1 MMFEH
6 PVVDVALGLIF
17 FYVTLSVVTSA
28 VQEWIASLGNLR
40 STNLRAGIERLVGDK
55 YAKAVYAHPLVRN
68 LSRRD
73 NKLPSYIAPETLS
86 TVLLEVLAKNE
97 DGKSFV
103 SLKADEVRA
112 LIAKL
117 PQGAGG
123 DVADKKDDDD
133 LAAVLTALVTDG
145 EKAAIEL
152 QEKLASWFDEG
163 MTRISGWYK
172 RKVKLFIF
180 IVSGLVV
187 VSTNA
192 STIHVAEALWTNEAL
207 RTEIAAQA
215 TLAAAKGD
223 VTLLEDKNL
232 INLQKFPIGWEN
244 YTTLQNPVS
253 IWKDGEWFKL
263 FIGWL
268 ITVAAISLGAPFWF
282 DLLGKV
288 ANLKATG
295 GKAPEKPKKTQEAAT

>member
-1 MMFEH
+1 MFEH
-6 PVVDVALGLIF
+6 PVIDVALGLIF
-17 FYVTLSVVTSA
+17 FYVTLSLVASA
-28 VQEWIASLGNLR
+28 VQEWIASFCGLR
-40 STNLRAGIERLVGDK
+40 STNLEEGITRLVGDK
-55 YAKAVYAHPLVRN
+55 YAKAVYAHPLIKN
-68 LSRRD
+68 LSRKG
-73 NKLPSYIAPETLS
+73 KLPSYIAPETLS

-103 SLKADEVRA
+103 SLKADEVRD

-123 DVADKKDDDD
+123 NVDEKKDDDD

-172 RKVKLFIF
+172 RKVKLI
-180 IVSGLVV
+180 ILCIAGVV
-187 VSTNA
+187 VVATNA
-192 STIHVAEALWTNEAL
+192 STIHVAEELWTNDAL

-215 TLAAAKGD
+215 TVAAGKEN
-223 VTLLEDKNL
+223 VTELESANL
-232 INLQKFPIGWEN
+232 DALKSFPIGWKQPSFSAN
-244 YTTLQNPVS
+244 VAAFFTGT
-253 IWKDGEWFKL
+253 EWFKSI
-263 FIGWL
+263 IGWL
-268 ITVAAISLGAPFWF
+268 ITIAAISLGAPFWF

-288 ANLKATG
+288 ANLKGTG
-295 GKAPEKPKKTQEAAT
+295 GKAADKPKKTQEGSS